1 MAKILIP
8 TALRQFT
15 EQQDSVEVTGAT
27 VGEALQNLTAHYPNI
42 KKNLFSDQGKLRSFV
57 NVYVNGKDKEHCHWV
72 RTCIYTGCKY
82 PPPTYVYPAHRKLP
96 CPPPYRP
103 GSAA

>member
-27 VGEALQNLTAHYPNI
+27 VADALA
-42 KKNLFSDQGKLRSFV
+42 S
-57 NVYVNGKDKEHCHWV
+57 
-72 RTCIYTGCKY
+72 
-82 PPPTYVYPAHRKLP
+82 
-96 CPPPYRP
+96 
-103 GSAA
+103 